1 MKRTIETERL
11 ILRTVTVEDAE
22 AIFKWTSDPEVN
34 KFMIYPCHT
43 DIEVTRE
50 WLKSRDTDGKDEFDL
65 GFVLKETGELI
76 GQGGLFHREELDAWS
91 VGYNL
96 RKDYWGQGI
105 VPEALQAIIDYVDK
119 EKGIRAIVG
128 EFAKDNS
135 KSRRVMEKL
144 GMTYWKDSTYTK
156 LDGSVT
162 FESKKYFREFK

>member
-1 MKRTIETERL
+1 MKLLSPTKYQR
-11 ILRTVTVEDAE
+11 
-22 AIFKWTSDPEVN
+22 
-34 KFMIYPCHT
+34 
-43 DIEVTRE
+43 
-50 WLKSRDTDGKDEFDL
+50 
-65 GFVLKETGELI
+65 
-76 GQGGLFHREELDAWS
+76 
-91 VGYNL
+91 YNL